1 MEKEQLMIDL
11 WRQLLRVNREFKQ
24 ALQHMNEHTAI
35 SNSGIGIIFKLE
47 NEEKMKMNEIADYLG
62 ITLGSATSMIDKL
75 EKHDIV
81 ERTRSKED
89 RRIVSVQLT
98 ERGREVLE
106 KIRQYF
112 TDEAKTIFHSLPED
126 QIANMLGTVEQISN
140 YLNDYNQ
147 SNNAKK

>member
-35 SNSGIGIIFKLE
+35 SNSGIAIIFKLE